1 MSHDPSGL
9 FKPYRSWLNP
19 GLCLESWNFPPS
31 FLGFSSSCS
40 GTPHATVRM
49 GGGCA
54 TNRKNNTE
62 QYIFIVLLQYS
73 LWIQPYLLRKWDWG
87 MIWGVGRTFLDSGH
101 GSIRMYHKPYSAIL
115 INQCSQLIMEH
126 HRVSPMRLGKS
137 TNPMMGF
144 SHFGGPLGF
153 LV

>member
-1 MSHDPSGL
+1 MTWMNWRYMYPHD
-9 FKPYRSWLNP
+9 
-19 GLCLESWNFPPS
+19 
-31 FLGFSSSCS
+31 LGNLHMRHNDNSSSQPQQWKRS
-40 GTPHATVRM
+40 IF
-49 GGGCA
+49 
-54 TNRKNNTE
+54 
-62 QYIFIVLLQYS
+62 YIGRWQHILNVFISPYGS
-73 LWIQPYLLRKWDWG
+73 KYLLRKWDWG